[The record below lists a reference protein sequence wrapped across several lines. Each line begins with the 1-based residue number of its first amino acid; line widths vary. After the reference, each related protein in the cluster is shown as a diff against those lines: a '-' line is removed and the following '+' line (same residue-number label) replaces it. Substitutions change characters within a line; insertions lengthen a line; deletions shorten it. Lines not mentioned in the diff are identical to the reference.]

1 MEGATPVTTYSI
13 IRATLIAAA
22 VLASPLRADPG
33 HAPTPQSASAKPA
46 RPTLELRGGQW
57 FDGAGFGPAH
67 WFVVD
72 GKFTATRPARV
83 DAVVDLGQ
91 RYVLPPLAEAHN
103 HNLQNPWGAATFA
116 QDYLRRGIF
125 YSAQMA
131 ANSEEI
137 APFRGLLGTPGMPD
151 VLFAEVTIS
160 TSDGHPLRLALDGAK
175 AAGMALAADDVRD
188 KAYVSVDSLAD
199 LDARW
204 DRVKATEAKLIKVIL
219 VESERYAQHHK
230 AADRFG
236 VNGVDPALLPEIV
249 RRAHAMGAR
258 VAVHA
263 DTAHDAKVA
272 VAAGADIIAHLPG
285 YRIDA
290 PLTVKDYRIDDATF
304 AEAARRGTQ
313 WIGTVAAARY
323 FLRKN
328 PDRAAAVTASY
339 RDNVIR
345 MRAAGVSLLTGSD
358 VFEGS
363 VVDELVALDALKAMP
378 RTEVLRSAT
387 MTTPLALFP
396 ARRIGCL
403 CEGAEASLIA
413 LEGNPLVDLG
423 ALREVAL
430 ALKQGAL
437 LSL

>member
-1 MEGATPVTTYSI
+1 MTIFSRISAAV
-13 IRATLIAAA
+13 IAAA
-22 VLASPLRADPG
+22 MLSSPLRADPG
-33 HAPTPQSASAKPA
+33 HAPAPQAVSTKPA

-57 FDGAGFGPAH
+57 FDGTGFGKAH

-83 DAVVDLGQ
+83 DAVVDLG
-91 RYVLPPLAEAHN
+91 RRHVLPPLAEAHN

-137 APFRGLLGTPGMPD
+137 APFRGLLGTTGMPD

-160 TSDGHPLRLALDGAK
+160 ASDGHPLRLALDGAK
-175 AAGMALAADDVRD
+175 AAGMALAADDIRD
-188 KAYVSVDSLAD
+188 KAYVSVDTLAD

-230 AADRFG
+230 AAGRFG
-236 VNGVDPALLPEIV
+236 INGINPALLPEIV

-263 DTAHDAKVA
+263 DTAHDARVA
-272 VAAGADIIAHLPG
+272 VSAGADIIAHLPG

-290 PLTVKDYRIDDATF
+290 PLTVADYRIDDATF

-313 WIGTVAAARY
+313 WIGTVVAARY
-323 FLRKN
+323 FLRGN
-328 PDRAAAVTASY
+328 PDQTGAVTASY
-339 RDNVIR
+339 RDNVMR
-345 MRAAGVSLLTGSD
+345 MRAAGVPLLTGSD
-358 VFEGS
+358 LFEGS

-378 RTEVLRSAT
+378 RADLLRSAT

-413 LEGNPLVDLG
+413 LDGNPLEDLG
-423 ALREVAL
+423 ALRQVTL
-430 ALKQGAL
+430 AIKQGTL
-437 LSL
+437 LSP